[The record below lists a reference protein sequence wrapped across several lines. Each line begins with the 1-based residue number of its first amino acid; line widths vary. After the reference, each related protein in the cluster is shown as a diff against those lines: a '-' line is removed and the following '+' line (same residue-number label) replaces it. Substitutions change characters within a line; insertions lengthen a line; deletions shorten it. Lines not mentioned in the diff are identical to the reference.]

1 MGLFT
6 DAFHLGAGAKL
17 GTLCVEKPGYAL
29 GYHFAT
35 SSVEKAYEEYRS
47 RYFDPVVR
55 DDLNHIMILGTLP
68 ERENPFQEGSGKGLE
83 RFVQDHKIFCIS
95 GLLTF
100 VLGILNSILPLNDL
114 LTIAGVVFTI
124 SFIGMMFN
132 IFRWGKVLLGG
143 GVRKQLDE
151 DGKQYW
157 YVREYLRQALA
168 NGEIKA
174 NDAVVKLSNTRLAQ
188 QFPDTAEE
196 IDANLFYFR
205 NSLTQ
210 QK

>member
-83 RFVQDHKIFCIS
+83 RFVQDHKIFLHQWVADICF
-95 GLLTF
+95 GYT
-100 VLGILNSILPLNDL
+100 
-114 LTIAGVVFTI
+114 
-124 SFIGMMFN
+124 
-132 IFRWGKVLLGG
+132 
-143 GVRKQLDE
+143 
-151 DGKQYW
+151 KQYF
-157 YVREYLRQALA
+157 AL
-168 NGEIKA
+168 E
-174 NDAVVKLSNTRLAQ
+174 
-188 QFPDTAEE
+188 
-196 IDANLFYFR
+196 
-205 NSLTQ
+205 
-210 QK
+210 